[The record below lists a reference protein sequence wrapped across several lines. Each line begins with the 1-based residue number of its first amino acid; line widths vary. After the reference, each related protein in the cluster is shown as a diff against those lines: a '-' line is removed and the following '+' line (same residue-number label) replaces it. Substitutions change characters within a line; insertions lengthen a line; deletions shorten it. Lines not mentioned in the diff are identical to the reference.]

1 MTSRTKESRGRSGLA
16 NGPIGRAVQHRLAE
30 NSKVLAKTRLA
41 GDVLGKVWNAPNTAI
56 GLGYGLAGYA
66 AGQLNRL
73 RPGDQPDPRIR
84 VGNNAVEFVNNP
96 FGGAGAITLGN
107 TITYDGDPYDPND
120 EGWNGYRRVT
130 GQDVRDHER
139 QHTYQGQQLGPLY
152 LPSNLLGGLRALAH
166 DRYVDPEGKSRPDW
180 HGARNWNERGPQS
193 NPPRPWSPK
202 IVR

>member
-1 MTSRTKESRGRSGLA
+1 MTSRSKESQRRGGLT
-16 NGPIGRAVQHRLAE
+16 NGPVGRAVQYRLAE
-30 NSKVLAKTRLA
+30 NSKALANAPRLV

-73 RPGDQPDPRIR
+73 RPGDQPNDPRIR

-96 FGGAGAITLGN
+96 FGGGSAITLGN
-107 TITYDGDPYDPND
+107 TVTYSEDPYDPNNKR
-120 EGWNGYRRVT
+120 WKQYREDF

-152 LPSNLLGGLRALAH
+152 LPSNLIGGLSGLLL
-166 DRYVDPEGKSRPDW
+166 DRDEFGQRDW
-180 HGARNWNERGPQS
+180 HGAHNWNERGPQ
-193 NPPRPWSPK
+193 NATPRPWPK
-202 IVR
+202 AGPK